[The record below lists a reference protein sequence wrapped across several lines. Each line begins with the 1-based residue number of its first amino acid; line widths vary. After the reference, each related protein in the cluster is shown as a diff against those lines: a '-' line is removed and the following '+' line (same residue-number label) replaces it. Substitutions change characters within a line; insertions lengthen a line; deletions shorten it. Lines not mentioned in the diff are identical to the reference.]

1 MKEMSMSHPQLG
13 IKPFSQQ
20 SMAYNKT
27 DNKFMSNFDLVQG
40 SNEQDRLKNKFNQ
53 LKQQKNQKFLEQ
65 NRKSP
70 VIYIRDLDLDI
81 IDGRI
86 LFNLFSNYGNI
97 LQIQIFQKKS
107 SALIQYENILFA
119 TQAKDYLSYKNWFG
133 KKLRIYY
140 SKYFSLDSRE
150 NANPQ
155 QELTYIPDLKLN
167 LFKNTIV
174 SYKGYMKIKGIN
186 IPSETL
192 HVSNLS
198 PYADH

>member
-1 MKEMSMSHPQLG
+1 
-13 IKPFSQQ
+13 
-20 SMAYNKT
+20 MAAFKNEE
-27 DNKFMSNFDLVQG
+27 NKFMSNFDLNRVG
-40 SNEQDRLKNKFNQ
+40 TDQDRLKNKFNA

-119 TQAKDYLSYKNWFG
+119 TQAKDYLSYKTWFG

-155 QELTYIPDLKLN
+155 QELTFIPNFKLN

-198 PYADH
+198 PYAEH